1 MWNERYRSEGM
12 IYGAEPNQFVVAALA
27 HLPPGQALDLACG
40 QGRNAVWLAQQGHDV
55 TAVDYSEVAIDH
67 GRRLAE
73 AVGVDVDFVRADL
86 TSWSPTGAFD
96 LVLLSYLHLPT
107 EARATV
113 HRAAVGS
120 LVPGGTLFLVAHH
133 RDNLDGGVG
142 GPQDP
147 AVLYEEAELAEDFS
161 ELDIERN
168 ERVLRHVVK
177 DDLEGDAID
186 VVVLARKPETR

>member
-1 MWNERYRSEGM
+1 
-12 IYGAEPNQFVVAALA
+12 
-27 HLPPGQALDLACG
+27 
-40 QGRNAVWLAQQGHDV
+40 VWLAQQGHDV

-86 TSWSPTGAFD
+86 TAWSPVAESFD
-96 LVLLSYLHLPT
+96 LVLLSYLHLPA
-107 EARATV
+107 EARSAV

-120 LVPGGTLFLVAHH
+120 LAPGGTLFLVAHH
-133 RDNLDGGVG
+133 RHNLDGGVG

-147 AVLYEEAELAEDFS
+147 AVLYEEAELAGDFS
-161 ELDIERN
+161 ELDVERN

-177 DDLEGDAID
+177 DDLEGDAVDI
-186 VVVLARKPETR
+186 VVFARKPETR